1 MGYLGV
7 YVRMYINRGG
17 DKNMEK
23 RVGVSMNNYDDVE
36 IRMEEYIDIYSM
48 LYECTREMT
57 INKDKLRR
65 WR

>member
-36 IRMEEYIDIYSM
+36 IRMEEYIDIYSTTNVT
-48 LYECTREMT
+48 YAW
-57 INKDKLRR
+57 NDDKQG
-65 WR
+65 

>member
-23 RVGVSMNNYDDVE
+23 RVSVSMNNYDDVE
-36 IRMEEYIDIYSM
+36 IRMEEYIDIYCTV
-48 LYECTREMT
+48 YECNVRV
-57 INKDKLRR
+57 K
-65 WR
+65 

>member
-48 LYECTREMT
+48 LYECNVRV
-57 INKDKLRR
+57 K
-65 WR
+65 

>member
-48 LYECTREMT
+48 LYECNVRV
-57 INKDKLRR
+57 K

>member
-23 RVGVSMNNYDDVE
+23 RVDE
-36 IRMEEYIDIYSM
+36 Q
-48 LYECTREMT
+48 
-57 INKDKLRR
+57 LR
-65 WR
+65 